1 MTVTPLIPD
10 LVLAAGTV
18 QSVPLLDRLEPAR
31 AASFAGISIFAG
43 DLEAAA
49 AEGIGMA
56 EVRARIADAGLF
68 VTEVEIVGNWLPG
81 PPAKAN
87 PDWLAA
93 LLERSTGER
102 LTELAD
108 AVGARGITVAEL
120 RGIDCPPDVAAEAF
134 ARLCETAGGAGL
146 HVALEFVPTGG
157 IPDLRTAWDIVRAAG
172 RFNGGLL
179 VDSWH
184 LFRSGSDL
192 ALLASLPAD
201 AIKSIQIG
209 DAPAVAEGDL
219 DREMVRGR
227 LLPGEGELDLA
238 GFVAALRATG
248 TAAPWSVEIFSD
260 ALAREPIDIVARRC
274 AAATRRILGET
285 DHG

>member
-1 MTVTPLIPD
+1 MTVPPLI
-10 LVLAAGTV
+10 LAAGTV
-18 QSVPLLDRLEPAR
+18 QTVPLLDRLEPAR
-31 AASFAGISIFAG
+31 AAGFAGISIFAADIEG
-43 DLEAAA
+43 AA
-49 AEGIGMA
+49 AEGIGVA
-56 EVRARIADAGLF
+56 EIRTRIADAGLF

-81 PPAKAN
+81 TPTKTN

-93 LLERSTGER
+93 LLDRSTGER
-102 LTELAD
+102 LTELAE

-120 RGIDCPPDVAAEAF
+120 QGIACTPAVAAEAL
-134 ARLCETAGGAGL
+134 ARLCETAGAAGL

-157 IPDLRTAWDIVRAAG
+157 IPDLATAWDIVRAAG

-201 AIKSIQIG
+201 AIKSIQIC
-209 DAPAVAEGDL
+209 DAPAHAEADL

-238 GFVAALRATG
+238 GFAAALRATG
-248 TAAPWSVEIFSD
+248 TTAPWSVEIFSD
-260 ALAREPIDIVARRC
+260 VLAGEPIDTVARRC
-274 AAATRRILGET
+274 AAAARHLLGET